1 MVSVSNLLS
10 TKPATNNRLTSAW
23 TKSTEEAYG
32 STGKTGRNGEK
43 WLAEFLKANKY
54 EVIDH
59 EDTYKSQVQGI
70 DLTISR
76 SDINRPYTVD
86 VKSNI
91 KDDGTFFVETSVD
104 GWLLSPNKISDC
116 IWHVNPA
123 TGTMAWYSRSKM
135 RRVLNENISSSSF
148 QQLIR
153 RGNLLMLNV
162 NNLPSQMSFIR
173 VFNKNKSTKT
183 TSCHKYKHEAY

>member
-1 MVSVSNLLS
+1 MVLVSNLLS

-23 TKSTEEAYG
+23 TKTAEEAYG

-70 DLTISR
+70 DLTINR

-116 IWHVNPA
+116 IWHVSPA
-123 TGTMAWYSRSKM
+123 MGTMAWYSRSKM

-173 VFNKNKSTKT
+173 VFNKNKSNKND
-183 TSCHKYKHEAY
+183 ELP